1 MDRIRRLSA
10 VPVEG
15 GYDLYVVTITPQGAY
30 GEKFAQFKIP
40 TGDYSSIEISNLYLI
55 VDAILE
61 IKEEREEKRLEQLAR
76 H

>member
-1 MDRIRRLSA
+1 MKRLIRLSA

-15 GYDLYVVTITPQGAY
+15 GYDLYVTTIEPTQAY
-30 GEKFAQFKIP
+30 GEKFAEFK
-40 TGDYSSIEISNLYLI
+40 TGGDYSPIKITNLYLI

-61 IKEEREEKRLEQLAR
+61 IKEETEEKRQEQLAR

>member
-1 MDRIRRLSA
+1 MKRLSA

-30 GEKFAQFKIP
+30 GEKFAEFKIP
-40 TGDYSSIEISNLYLI
+40 TGDYSSIEVTNLYLI
-55 VDAILE
+55 VNAILE
-61 IKEEREEKRLEQLAR
+61 IKEEREEKSREQLAS

>member
-15 GYDLYVVTITPQGAY
+15 GYDLYITTIEPDGSY
-30 GEKFAQFKIP
+30 GEKFAEFK
-40 TGDYSSIEISNLYLI
+40 TDGDYSPIKITDFYLI

-61 IKEEREEKRLEQLAR
+61 IKEEREEKRREQSAS